1 MLHLLLKIGDATM
14 LHKFTY
20 IENNIIGL
28 IISAVIFIN
37 IRHKR
42 KRAKFDDKLF
52 ITLIISNSL
61 IMILNI
67 IINIMD
73 GYIGLLFREVNVLLT
88 TIYFMLNSI
97 PYLTWALYVDY
108 YIHKDIKR
116 IKNIFPLVAL
126 PAFISII
133 LSISSVFNG
142 AIFFIDQNNIY
153 NRGELFTLNSTIYYF
168 YFIYSYVKIIVNR
181 KSLRKKDY
189 YSLFIFAIAPAL
201 AGIVQIYNFG
211 RSYIWLS
218 ISMSTLII
226 FIDIQNNEISRD
238 YLTGL
243 YNRRQLDKYLKGAI
257 REIRESE
264 SLLLIMMD
272 INDFKDINDIYGHIE
287 GDRALKKIAEI
298 LIESFRT
305 DDFISRYA
313 GDEFMAILK
322 LEKGESAKPII
333 RRIRKNFN
341 EFNERR
347 ITAYDLELSIGYDI
361 YKPELKMS
369 PDDFIKHV
377 DSLMYQDK
385 KCPKSITYNYKY
397 KNRKRK
403 CSYEVK

>member
-1 MLHLLLKIGDATM
+1 M